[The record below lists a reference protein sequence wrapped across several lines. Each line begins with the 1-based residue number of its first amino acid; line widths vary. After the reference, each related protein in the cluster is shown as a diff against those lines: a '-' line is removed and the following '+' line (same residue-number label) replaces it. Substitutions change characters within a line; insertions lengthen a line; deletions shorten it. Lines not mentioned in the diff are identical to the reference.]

1 MTLSPALPQGGGSA
15 PFVVPLASA
24 EAADAGRFGP
34 KAATLARLARA
45 GLPVPPGFCLDA
57 SAYRRQLAVLGL
69 EAAARDTASD
79 DPLTARRGAL
89 AMKLGLLDRPIDEA
103 IATPLLAAWRTL
115 SGEAAAPVAVRSSA
129 LVEDRFGAS
138 FAGQFESYLG
148 LETQEEVETAVRAC
162 WAALWSTRVLRY
174 MATHGAGPWE
184 TAMGVLVQPLVDA
197 KVSGGALSRT
207 AGGDMVI
214 NATRGLGVAIAQG
227 EVVPERIV
235 LTAEGKLRE
244 ATAARQYAPVSCAHG
259 AVRRG
264 GLFGASRCLED
275 DRAIELGALLKRVES
290 LMGMPVEIEWAF
302 DGTKLQLLQA
312 RPLHLEPAPIPDE
325 VWERHPGI
333 EGQPAGVG
341 WGTGRACVVQ
351 CECELPRVAA
361 GDVLV
366 TRAAG
371 PALSQ
376 VLPRVA
382 AVVSE
387 LGGSTS
393 HLASLARDRGIP
405 MVLGV
410 FDATRRIPDGA
421 QVAVDGVAGVVR
433 WMPGIA

>member
-1 MTLSPALPQGGGSA
+1 MASVPSFL
-15 PFVVPLASA
+15 VPLASP
-24 EAADAGRFGP
+24 EAADADRFGP
-34 KAATLARLARA
+34 KAANLARLAHA
-45 GLPVPPGFCLDA
+45 GLPTPGGFCIDA
-57 SAYRRQLAVLGL
+57 AAYRHQLKVLGL
-69 EAAARDTASD
+69 EAAARAVASS
-79 DPLTARRGAL
+79 DPLVARRAAL
-89 AMKLGLLDRPIDEA
+89 DMKLGLLEQPIDAA
-103 IATPLLAAWRTL
+103 IRGPLLDAWRRM
-115 SGEAAAPVAVRSSA
+115 APHASAGMAVRSSA

-148 LETQEEVETAVRAC
+148 LETEDELETALRAC

-184 TAMGVLVQPLVDA
+184 TAMAVLVQPMVDA
-197 KVSGGALSRT
+197 RVSGGALSRT

-227 EVVPERIV
+227 EIVPERIV
-235 LTAEGKLRE
+235 LTEAGGLRE
-244 ATAARQYAPVSCAHG
+244 ATAARQYSPLSCAHG

-264 GLFGASRCLED
+264 GIFGTSRCLD
-275 DRAIELGALLKRVES
+275 DARAVDLGRILRRVET
-290 LMGMPVEIEWAF
+290 LMEMPVEIEWAL
-302 DGTKLQLLQA
+302 DSERLHLLQA
-312 RPLHLEPAPIPDE
+312 RPLHLAPAPIPDE
-325 VWERHPGI
+325 VWERHPGVN
-333 EGQPAGVG
+333 GQPAGVG
-341 WGTGRACVVQ
+341 WASGRACVVQ

-410 FDATRRIPDGA
+410 FDATRRIPDGV

-433 WMPGIA
+433 WMPGRA